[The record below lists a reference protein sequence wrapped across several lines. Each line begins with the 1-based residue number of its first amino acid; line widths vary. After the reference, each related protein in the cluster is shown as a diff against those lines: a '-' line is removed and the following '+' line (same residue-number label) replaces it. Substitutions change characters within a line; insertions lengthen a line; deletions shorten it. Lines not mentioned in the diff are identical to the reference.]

1 MPDYDYSGKD
11 HSTYEPSDY
20 SAHTNPQMRRL
31 RERLGKPEPT
41 QKVGEP
47 IDTERSLFDDL
58 SDESQTRVN
67 HGWEIDVEH
76 QGDAVEREKSSPS
89 PEQEQPS
96 HSSLLISTQKAVPT
110 PEQKLSAL
118 MKKGEQAYQKQD
130 YNRAYPIFKQ
140 IVSQQPDNLSAQF
153 YLSYSAS
160 NTGQPHEAIASAQK
174 MLDGWYRPAQAYEVL
189 GDSYKQL
196 GELDSARLAYQKA
209 GAEIPR
215 AQKEFLELEER
226 MFLDR
231 FASLAPSTEDESTT
245 SNRENQPTPSNKQ
258 ASPSKEP
265 KEKTRFKSAKKQ
277 ASPHSSRRADTTF
290 NQSGQPTKSFNFRGK
305 DIAPTPSVKSA
316 SSQDKVAS
324 SANFQKSHDNEAPE
338 KTLDV
343 SELTPTE
350 KLTEAVIR
358 AAIAL
363 PGETGEKIRAILT
376 PAYLASTVAVL
387 GIYGA
392 SHAVGV
398 GQVADVGM
406 LIIGG
411 VYLGKNVFSVINDLI
426 GFAGAIDATTEEEL
440 DKAGQHLASAISTVG
455 VNTVVALLTKKA
467 ATKIKDGV
475 SSSRV
480 NNPNRLPGNNGG
492 AVTRTGRG
500 EIQPRGNSNN
510 APPVVAPSIFSVDSE
525 GDNSQIEPSPSVT
538 QQFGEIDNLEPQT
551 VSTLSQ
557 LDDTALA
564 SLNGSLET
572 VTPELKSEYLNII
585 ASDVDLGQAL
595 VEFRTFE
602 TPERFLNVFNAIE
615 SPGDVATLE
624 RVMNEDYLASL
635 GDEMA
640 GRYRRLLNNIAD
652 GNPPPVAK
660 YAEPLSFSERLKVLD
675 EVESVKK
682 ELIQKTEDAP
692 TAVRKIGQRNIGYGS
707 YDITLPNGETINGNF
722 VSTSGKTSGK
732 GGDLY
737 DYTGETLDD
746 GRTIIPDFPKKRAS
760 KFFEATE
767 DRGANDSERKAFE
780 YIMGQIKAKLSEDRI
795 SFKRVEEFTERET
808 GIYQGQGFSGNITI
822 NSEMTP
828 CDSCENV
835 LAIQFKEYFGN
846 DITVEVNYGVEY
858 KDPLK

>member
-426 GFAGAIDATTEEEL
+426 GFAKAIDATTEEEL

-492 AVTRTGRG
+492 AVTRTGSGQIETRG
-500 EIQPRGNSNN
+500 GGNNSS
-510 APPVVAPSIFSVDSE
+510 APPLVAPQLPATNDSTDS
-525 GDNSQIEPSPSVT
+525 GIEPASRVT
-538 QQFGEIDNLEPQT
+538 QHFGELSNLDSTT

-557 LDDTALA
+557 LDDAALV
-564 SLNGSLET
+564 SLGSSLET
-572 VTPELKSEYLNII
+572 ISPQLKGQYLNVITI
-585 ASDVDLGQAL
+585 DVDKGQAL
-595 VEFRTFE
+595 VEFRDFE
-602 TPERFLNVFNAIE
+602 TPERFGNVFNALN
-615 SPGDVATLE
+615 SVNDVE
-624 RVMNEDYLASL
+624 RLKLIFNEDYLNSL
-635 GDEMA
+635 SNDMRR
-640 GRYRRLLNNIAD
+640 RYEELLEEVAET
-652 GNPPPVAK
+652 GNLPQPK
-660 YAEPLSFSERLKVLD
+660 YSFKGVSFSDRLKVLE
-675 EVESVKK
+675 EVSETKTRLKNEVSDPIYQKQKLGGRNVAIGSI
-682 ELIQKTEDAP
+682 EL
-692 TAVRKIGQRNIGYGS
+692 
-707 YDITLPNGETINGNF
+707 TLPNNQNISEEVISISGKKFPQQIRGTSPEHQINGKRIVPSMNKNDNRLP
-722 VSTSGKTSGK
+722 VTGRPPGY
-732 GGDLY
+732 GDY
-737 DYTGETLDD
+737 
-746 GRTIIPDFPKKRAS
+746 
-760 KFFEATE
+760 
-767 DRGANDSERKAFE
+767 DSERKMVYYVIE
-780 YIMGQIKAKLSEDRI
+780 EIERKSGITIELSKKPY
-795 SFKRVEEFTERET
+795 S
-808 GIYQGQGFSGNITI
+808 GFSGKITI
-822 NSEMTP
+822 YTEMSP
-828 CDSCENV
+828 CISCDNI
-835 LAIQFKEYFGN
+835 LTKQLDDIFGKNNIQ
-846 DITVEVNYGVEY
+846 VEVKYGVIY
-858 KDPLK
+858 KEK